1 MGAVLMLLASA
12 SFATMAAMVKA
23 IGPGIPMTQL
33 VFLRCLLALPVLF
46 LFIRQLSLPALVKA
60 RGVLV
65 IRTLLGMTAM
75 HAFFYALTHMPLAD
89 CIFIGRV
96 QPLLLALFAPLVLGE
111 SAPRSAWFAIAT
123 GLAGVGL
130 VMTPGVNW
138 SLAGAVAF
146 GGAALSA
153 GAHMLVR
160 RLNRTDQP
168 LIIVFNFIFLTGAIS
183 GVWSI
188 PNFVPLTGRQWLLIS
203 GVAFFA
209 SLGQMLMTLAYRRD
223 QAPAVA
229 AASYSSVILSVFY
242 GAFFW
247 NEVPGIPALAGAALI
262 LTGGLF
268 LVKSRFRVSEPASP
282 P

>member
-1 MGAVLMLLASA
+1 
-12 SFATMAAMVKA
+12 
-23 IGPGIPMTQL
+23 
-33 VFLRCLLALPVLF
+33 
-46 LFIRQLSLPALVKA
+46 
-60 RGVLV
+60 
-65 IRTLLGMTAM
+65 MTAM

-247 NEVPGIPALAGAALI
+247 NEMPGIPALAGAALI

-268 LVKSRFRVSEPASP
+268 LIKSRFRVNEPASP